1 MFKNQGQ
8 ATPPAGLG
16 AAQAPNMLLP
26 QSARPAGRGMAAL
39 KGGPRLKKMD
49 ILPPE
54 LIESKILS
62 IREKKVMLDQTLANL
77 YQVETK
83 VLNQA
88 VTDKMIE
95 EILTQKRVS
104 G

>member
-1 MFKNQGQ
+1 
-8 ATPPAGLG
+8 
-16 AAQAPNMLLP
+16 
-26 QSARPAGRGMAAL
+26 
-39 KGGPRLKKMD
+39 MD

>member
-1 MFKNQGQ
+1 M
-8 ATPPAGLG
+8 
-16 AAQAPNMLLP
+16 
-26 QSARPAGRGMAAL
+26 
-39 KGGPRLKKMD
+39 KKMD

-77 YQVETK
+77 YQVETE